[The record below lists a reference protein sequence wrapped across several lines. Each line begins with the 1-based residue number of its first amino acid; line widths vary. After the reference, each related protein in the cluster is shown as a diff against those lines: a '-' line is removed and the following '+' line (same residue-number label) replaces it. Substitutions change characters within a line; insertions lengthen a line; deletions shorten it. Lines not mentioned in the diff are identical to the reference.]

1 MARVSARHQR
11 TALYQSGYENALD
24 TLDQFHGP
32 MLSAIVERLLTV
44 TPDPDDDPDYD
55 AGFRAGLRKALGI
68 GRALN

>member
-1 MARVSARHQR
+1 MSARHQR

-32 MLSAIVERLLTV
+32 MLNGIVTRLLMV
-44 TPDPDDDPDYD
+44 TPDPGDDPEYD

-68 GRALN
+68 GRGASLN